1 MEKLGA
7 MFHRTPSTNS
17 GEKSCDAHGN
27 RESIGTM
34 QLFAQYHPGLA
45 EEMASKS
52 ADAGVIKPPPAQR
65 FQGRAQTD
73 SIPTMSWES
82 ETLRGDSYFSIHSDI
97 TPTAALAKSTPPATA
112 SGSHRWE
119 SAEVGHIDVDGS
131 EISEVVDLRSHFGDS
146 AASIRS
152 GRSRRVTNPFFN
164 AQEKPQKRT
173 PLVSTTPANPFA
185 DSNAVV
191 TEPFLDARS
200 ETTGAVNSNSSNT
213 HAIQSLIAAL
223 NTQPEE
229 RVRVTSVQS
238 SRYSC
243 NSTVM
248 SDCVSVTAFPYPPTQ
263 VPHSQD

>member
-1 MEKLGA
+1 MQRPPSGPMEKLGA

-34 QLFAQYHPGLA
+34 QRFAQYHPGLA

-52 ADAGVIKPPPAQR
+52 ADAGIIKPPPVQR
-65 FQGRAQTD
+65 FQGCAQTD
-73 SIPTMSWES
+73 SMPTISWES

-97 TPTAALAKSTPPATA
+97 TPTAAVAKSTPPATV
-112 SGSHRWE
+112 SGSHCWE

-131 EISEVVDLRSHFGDS
+131 EISEAVDLHSHFGDS

-152 GRSRRVTNPFFN
+152 GLSLRVTNPFFN

-173 PLVSTTPANPFA
+173 PLVNTTPANAFA

-191 TEPFLDARS
+191 SGPFLDAHS
-200 ETTGAVNSNSSNT
+200 ETTGGVNSNSIT
-213 HAIQSLIAAL
+213 GR
-223 NTQPEE
+223 T
-229 RVRVTSVQS
+229 
-238 SRYSC
+238 C
-243 NSTVM
+243 
-248 SDCVSVTAFPYPPTQ
+248 
-263 VPHSQD
+263 